1 MRERRQNQM
10 QVRRGFLGSDL
21 SGSRTI
27 LRNNLKGGGTR
38 EQEGK
43 ITTIATY
50 HKGHPDLG
58 CPPAQGSSPT
68 SESLQSWGKVAGLLG
83 Y

>member
-21 SGSRTI
+21 SGNRTI
-27 LRNNLKGGGTR
+27 LRNNLKGGRKR

-43 ITTIATY
+43 IATIATY
-50 HKGHPDLG
+50 HEGHPDLG
-58 CPPAQGSSPT
+58 CLPARGSSPT
-68 SESLQSWGKVAGLLG
+68 SESLQSCGKVAGLLG